1 MMLDEPK
8 LSDQTSRRE
17 FVRAASIAL
26 SLPLLFGCRSD
37 MFAQGAVHDLRQGLL
52 RNAITDPSCSWCGAR
67 DMPAT
72 VGPAALI
79 APKPEAGERIV
90 IRGTVY
96 GKDGKTPYANAL
108 IYAYHTDIHGIYG
121 RGNEHKHGRF
131 RGWMLTDAN
140 GQYSFE
146 TILPASYPNSTI
158 AKHIHMTVTTV
169 ERKEDWIDSIL
180 FEGDRFITAR
190 ERVITKG
197 GFNPILSLAK
207 DRNGVLSGVRD
218 IMLT

>member
-1 MMLDEPK
+1 
-8 LSDQTSRRE
+8 
-17 FVRAASIAL
+17 
-26 SLPLLFGCRSD
+26 
-37 MFAQGAVHDLRQGLL
+37 MFAQGTGNDLRQALL
-52 RNAITDPSCSWCGAR
+52 RNAITDPSCSWCGAK
-67 DMPAT
+67 DMPGNI
-72 VGPAALI
+72 GPSALI
-79 APKPEAGERIV
+79 ASKPERGERIA

-96 GKDGKTPYANAL
+96 GKDGKTPNANAL

-140 GQYSFE
+140 GKYSFE

-169 ERKEDWIDSIL
+169 KRKEDWIDSIL

-190 ERVITKG
+190 ERVIAKG
-197 GFNPILSLAK
+197 GFNSILSLVRGQ
-207 DRNGVLSGVRD
+207 DGVLTGVRD
-218 IMLT
+218 ILLS